1 MPCWFS
7 AEFTPSG
14 AAVPQDNLNA
24 YKWAYIV
31 SVGTRVEEF
40 RNGSRQ
46 LMGVLEGRMTRED
59 TDRAKAGSRPLAC
72 STELSEA
79 GRCSGSDRQSHT
91 RQPVAPPASAASE
104 IIAGDHHQQCRR
116 SWQFPGAAHLRRQEE
131 STSTR
136 YWIAYPPD
144 CASGSVFEIEEK
156 PMFSRGL
163 VWSGSVLAV
172 LAAAAVGGAYLM
184 YPDYF
189 QPPTVT
195 TGVATLGPVSE
206 AVYGTGTVEPGALG
220 HRVVP
225 LQRRRLVE
233 LCRCE
238 GQAVK
243 VGQVLGRQD
252 DAEEVSALH
261 ELEINNEQ
269 LAARSG
275 SRQARSRQ
283 EATLRRPNTSNA
295 LLNSSNPNR
304 GSAPKKPASI
314 HSCFARH
321 WMAWCCAAMARSV
334 RSSGQPD
341 VPFWVGPPAPMQV
354 VAEINEEEITR
365 IAVGQ
370 KAFLR
375 TEAFSAQALR
385 ATVSQITPKGD
396 PTRKTF
402 RVYLLLPR
410 DTPLR
415 IGMTV
420 EVNIIHREKAAAVV
434 VPAEA
439 VAANAVQVVSNGKIR
454 RVPVTV
460 GICGSRNVEIIGNVS
475 KDTTVLSPARADLAD
490 GTRVRVENVAA
501 KPATDAPRR
510 CHSESESQFQSC
522 S

>member
-1 MPCWFS
+1 MS
-7 AEFTPSG
+7 
-14 AAVPQDNLNA
+14 
-24 YKWAYIV
+24 
-31 SVGTRVEEF
+31 
-40 RNGSRQ
+40 
-46 LMGVLEGRMTRED
+46 
-59 TDRAKAGSRPLAC
+59 
-72 STELSEA
+72 
-79 GRCSGSDRQSHT
+79 
-91 RQPVAPPASAASE
+91 
-104 IIAGDHHQQCRR
+104 
-116 SWQFPGAAHLRRQEE
+116 
-131 STSTR
+131 
-136 YWIAYPPD
+136 
-144 CASGSVFEIEEK
+144 
-156 PMFSRGL
+156 SRGL

-172 LAAAAVGGAYLM
+172 LAAAVGGAYLI

-206 AVYGTGTVEPGALG
+206 AVYGTGTVEPERWAK
-220 HRVVP
+220 VVP

-269 LAARSG
+269 LARDLDRAKRDRDKSDAAKTEYEQRSTQFEQSKSRINAQKARIDSLVLRAPLDG
-275 SRQARSRQ
+275 MV
-283 EATLRRPNTSNA
+283 LRRDGEVGEIVGPT
-295 LLNSSNPNR
+295 
-304 GSAPKKPASI
+304 
-314 HSCFARH
+314 
-321 WMAWCCAAMARSV
+321 
-334 RSSGQPD
+334 D
-341 VPFWVGPPAPMQV
+341 VLFWVGPPAPMQV

-439 VAANAVQVVSNGKIR
+439 VAANAVQVVSKNSACPGHGR
-454 RVPVTV
+454 D
-460 GICGSRNVEIIGNVS
+460 SRQ
-475 KDTTVLSPARADLAD
+475 P
-490 GTRVRVENVAA
+490 
-501 KPATDAPRR
+501 
-510 CHSESESQFQSC
+510 
-522 S
+522 